1 MPKLLIV
8 DDEPGIIQLLKDYF
22 ELQGY
27 EILTALDGTS
37 AIEKVTEN
45 PDLILLD
52 VNLPDLD
59 GFEVCSRI
67 REHIVCPILFLTSK
81 VEEQDRIQGLLL
93 GGDDYILKPF
103 SIEELDARVNAHLR
117 REKRRQRNGSVQ
129 IFGNIAIHYE
139 ERIVYVNNQPI
150 RLTKTEFDIVELL
163 SLHKR
168 QIFTREQIYERI
180 RGYEGEGDSNIVME
194 HVRRIRLKLSESGQ
208 QEVIHTVWGVG
219 YQWIG

>member
-22 ELQGY
+22 ELQGN

-67 REHIVCPILFLTSK
+67 REHIDCPILFLTAK

-117 REKRRQRNGSVQ
+117 REKRRQRNGPVQ
-129 IFGNIAIHYE
+129 ICGNIAIHYE
-139 ERIVYVNNQPI
+139 ERMVYVNNHTI

-168 QIFTREQIYERI
+168 QIFTKEQIYERI

-194 HVRRIRLKLSESGQ
+194 HVRRIRLKLSECGQ

>member
-1 MPKLLIV
+1 MPRLLIV
-8 DDEPGIIQLLKDYF
+8 DDEPGIVLLLKDYF
-22 ELQGY
+22 EFQGY

-37 AIEKVTEN
+37 AIEKVAEN

-52 VNLPDLD
+52 VNLPDFD

-67 REHIVCPILFLTSK
+67 REHIDCPILFLTAK

-103 SIEELDARVNAHLR
+103 SIEELGARVNAHLR
-117 REKRRQRNGSVQ
+117 REKRRLGNGSVQ
-129 IFGNIAIHYE
+129 ICGEIAIHYD
-139 ERIVYVNNQPI
+139 ERMVYVNNQPI
-150 RLTKTEFDIVELL
+150 KLTKTEFDILELL

-168 QIFTREQIYERI
+168 QIFTKEQIYERI

-194 HVRRIRLKLSESGQ
+194 HVRRIRLKLSKSGQ
-208 QEVIHTVWGVG
+208 QDVIHTVWGVG

>member
-22 ELQGY
+22 ELQGN

-67 REHIVCPILFLTSK
+67 REHIDCPIYS
-81 VEEQDRIQGLLL
+81 
-93 GGDDYILKPF
+93 
-103 SIEELDARVNAHLR
+103 
-117 REKRRQRNGSVQ
+117 
-129 IFGNIAIHYE
+129 
-139 ERIVYVNNQPI
+139 
-150 RLTKTEFDIVELL
+150 
-163 SLHKR
+163 
-168 QIFTREQIYERI
+168 
-180 RGYEGEGDSNIVME
+180 
-194 HVRRIRLKLSESGQ
+194 
-208 QEVIHTVWGVG
+208 
-219 YQWIG
+219 